1 MMDIAIFSTERIKM
15 QQERQ
20 SELELAN
27 IGSSNGSSNGSEQLE
42 AMGEE
47 GAEFLLTPDQES
59 DLLSSYGVDED
70 LIQDIL
76 DEQNNASDLDSLDLK
91 STNQRTTSE
100 APNTS
105 NFSNSFHNHF
115 VGHMDLLADKVTVMK
130 YLDAHQGWFRRCA
143 HPFKAD
149 PIGETGYAMGVG
161 KVGAMGFQVDARVG
175 LDLLPPDA
183 NAVYRI
189 TTIPIPNQ
197 PPQGYEVDF
206 QAEMRLTEKKLEQ
219 PMNGYGVMTSVEW
232 DLHLTVFLQFPQF
245 IQKLSQDIL
254 QKTGDAVLGFVVQ
267 RVSKSLTAKVQDD
280 FHNTHKIK
288 VPRQLKLRR

>member
-1 MMDIAIFSTERIKM
+1 M
-15 QQERQ
+15 
-20 SELELAN
+20 
-27 IGSSNGSSNGSEQLE
+27 GSDSGSGQLE
-42 AMGEE
+42 SMGAE

-59 DLLSSYGVDED
+59 DLLSTYGGDAD
-70 LIQDIL
+70 LHPDIL
-76 DEQNNASDLDSLDLK
+76 EDVLDDPNAHLIA
-91 STNQRTTSE
+91 STHNQTISE
-100 APNTS
+100 ISPNTS
-105 NFSNSFHNHF
+105 SFSNSFHNHF
-115 VGHMDLLADKVTVMK
+115 VGHMDLLADKATVMK

-189 TTIPIPNQ
+189 TTIPIPDQ

-206 QAEMRLTEKKLEQ
+206 QAEMRLMEKSLEQ

-280 FHNTHKIK
+280 FHSTHGIK